1 MLFVV
6 KITYT
11 VSKAEIDL
19 HLDTHRQWL
28 KSAGHTGLL
37 VAAGPIADHSGGV
50 ILAHCGS
57 RDELDTLLAQDS
69 YYKHKVADYEVV
81 GFNAALR
88 TEAFPAKWASADA
101 KVV

>member
-28 KSAGHTGLL
+28 KNTGHTGQL
-37 VAAGPIADHSGGV
+37 VVAGPMADLSGGV
-50 ILAHCGS
+50 VLAHCSS

-69 YYKHKVADYEVV
+69 YHRHQVAEYEVF

-101 KVV
+101 MVA